1 MFTHLR
7 NAVFAAK
14 HIQIK
19 RKALIRAM
27 QHHQKPLT
35 SPLFQYDS
43 KAKGRGTKCFHQS
56 CSKKHFLVVLLWP
69 YIVPH
74 SD

>member
-1 MFTHLR
+1 MFTHPC

-19 RKALIRAM
+19 RKALISAV

-35 SPLFQYDS
+35 SSLFQCDS
-43 KAKGRGTKCFHQS
+43 KAKGRGKKSSHQS
-56 CSKKHFLVVLLWP
+56 CGSKHFLVVLLWP
-69 YIVPH
+69 FIVPH